1 MVSCL
6 ETPPP
11 VRFARG
17 CAGLRVHA
25 YVGWLDAVVTGGA
38 CRPSLVSSSDPRSI
52 PAFFLFCLF
61 IFLKFLKSCNSHG
74 NEITKKCFF
83 VLEEIAQDQIAT
95 VDFYFLF
102 WKIVFSTPLHTRWGS
117 KSQPG
122 DRGP

>member
-52 PAFFLFCLF
+52 PAFF
-61 IFLKFLKSCNSHG
+61 
-74 NEITKKCFF
+74 F
-83 VLEEIAQDQIAT
+83 VLS
-95 VDFYFLF
+95 VYFFKISKELQQP
-102 WKIVFSTPLHTRWGS
+102 WK
-117 KSQPG
+117 
-122 DRGP
+122 